1 MKKLNH
7 LSLIIVLLISAH
19 PVFSQQRYVF
29 TDTKVIQTT
38 PVKNQYR
45 SGTCWSF
52 STTSFVE
59 TELLRMG
66 KGEFDLSEMYP
77 VRYTYHQRAIDYV
90 RYQGH
95 LNFSG
100 GAQSWDLIN
109 GITYNGII
117 PEEAYHG
124 IEYGEPNHVHGE
136 MDQALKSFVEAIVMN
151 KNEQLSPVWIKAFDA
166 ILDTYLGKV
175 PEKFNYKGVSY
186 TPQSFAQ
193 QLGIHAEDYVS
204 ITSFTH
210 HPFYKLFIFESP
222 DNWSHE
228 RLYNL
233 PLDELIQTITA
244 AVEKGYSVQWS
255 SDISEKGFR
264 NDKGVAIVPEK
275 DWASMSE
282 EEKQNIGTVITDE
295 KTITPAMRQEGFNNY
310 TTTDDHAMHI
320 IGLATDQN
328 GKRYFKVK
336 NSWGTTNPYQGYF
349 YASEAYVRYKTMS
362 ILLNKAAIPEPIA
375 EKLKLK

>member
-1 MKKLNH
+1 MKKFYRLY
-7 LSLIIVLLISAH
+7 LFLMLMGFSYSG
-19 PVFSQQRYVF
+19 FSQQKYVF
-29 TDTKVIQTT
+29 TDTKVIPTT

-59 TELLRMG
+59 TELIRKG
-66 KGEFDLSEMYP
+66 EGEFDLSEMYP

-109 GITYNGII
+109 GITDNGIM

-124 IEYGEPNHVHGE
+124 IEYGESNHVHGE
-136 MDQALKSFVEAIVMN
+136 MDQLLKSFVEGVVMN
-151 KNEQLSPVWIKAFDA
+151 KNEQLSPVWIKAFDG

-175 PEKFNYKGVSY
+175 PSKFTYKGVSY

-193 QLGIHAEDYVS
+193 QLDIHAEDYVS

-244 AVEKGYSVQWS
+244 AIEKGYSVQWS
-255 SDISEKGFR
+255 SDVSEKGFR
-264 NDKGVAIVPEK
+264 HDKGVAIVPLK
-275 DWASMSE
+275 DWSIMSE
-282 EEKQNIGTVITDE
+282 EEKKDLGTNVVDE
-295 KTITPAMRQEGFNNY
+295 KTITPAMRQEGFDNY
-310 TTTDDHAMHI
+310 TTTDDHAMQI

-336 NSWGTTNPYQGYF
+336 NSWGTGNPYQGYF

-362 ILLNKAAIPEPIA
+362 ILLNKAAIPQSIA